1 MFAGAGIKL
10 YKLFNT
16 LLSVSV
22 SRDGTLRKHMNAH
35 QMLCFEFPSSRASC
49 RSVICL
55 ARLDGIREPLTA
67 LIAITTHSK
76 PAS

>member
-16 LLSVSV
+16 LLSISV
-22 SRDGTLRKHMNAH
+22 RGDRTLRKHINTH

-55 ARLDGIREPLTA
+55 AKLDGIMEPLTA
-67 LIAITTHSK
+67 LISITTHSK